1 MIKESIMPQ
10 NNQTNTLGRPSKLEQ
25 TLERAKAYLEGGY
38 LENEEVIPTLAGLA
52 LYAHISR
59 STLYEYKKISGEFSD
74 TLEAILALQETKL
87 INKGLLGEF
96 NPTLAKLMLANHGYS
111 DRVKQEL
118 AGEIE
123 NKIPPALNIIIGEC
137 IHDLSDNELDLQEK
151 LALLREERLNQQYQ
165 PPVLTITKTP

>member
-1 MIKESIMPQ
+1 MKQSNPIQP
-10 NNQTNTLGRPSKLEQ
+10 LGRPSKLEQ
-25 TLERAKAYLEGGY
+25 ALERAKTYLKGGY

-52 LYAHISR
+52 WYAHISR
-59 STLYEYKKISGEFSD
+59 STLYEYKKISEEFSD

-87 INKGLLGEF
+87 INKSLLGEF

-111 DRVKQEL
+111 DKVKQEL

-137 IHDLSDNELDLQEK
+137 IHDLSDDELDLQEK
-151 LALLREERLNQQYQ
+151 LALLREERVNQQYHQ
-165 PPVLTITKTP
+165 PVLTITKKP